1 MKNRYDHLVRLNS
14 LRRRSSPRLPKS
26 ATLATM
32 ATSGEVIVLSS
43 SPNPSPQTPTRKAY
57 GPQRIFDI
65 SPRGESPQSIP
76 SPSQLFNSPPSRSRF
91 FPTPTAPQDAA
102 KKRVSIT
109 KKPSLSTVHDDFDIV
124 KPKSKV
130 ASTKSKTN
138 PAEKAGSKSQD
149 STNEVP
155 KKSKTA
161 PKVRPKT
168 ITGKKETGNMILS
181 GKITKGVGEE
191 RLKKPSKAKKKTTV
205 ESECPQ
211 ASTDQETNQGPEAA
225 TIDKELHLE
234 EALRRRTD
242 WTPPRDTCLDIP
254 TAAAG
259 EEIVKHCDGPA
270 IHGGFDKILSAYNY
284 SGPSAAVPEIV
295 QNVGEGPT
303 KRRRIELVTPL
314 PQPFHVYQNDSN
326 GEATAQETDS
336 SSSSARTKKNAK
348 GPKRLTTLTA
358 RMTAQYTRTNTNQ
371 HVLTSDESQATRK
384 PKSKRGKGRMTE
396 NETEFTVL
404 SPDEAFRSLEN
415 QDLVFGTC
423 SQLEREESPHTLQEL
438 EQAIRASE
446 DLAFNGNEQTAVA
459 KAASKSA
466 VSCLTGTRNLWEVA
480 ARDSDGSL
488 VQARKINTIAQEKD
502 TKVKRPVNW
511 EDEDWFEL
519 DYGMPNPPS
528 KKKQSSSEKV
538 SDSTTD
544 LSLSGSREPLIQ
556 TADDATEKTAPI
568 QNITTQQPQMPQY
581 SGFTDTELAQQISKY
596 GFKSVRGR
604 KKMIDLLQK
613 CWESKHGSS
622 NKTAPVSSQRPL
634 LPETETAKPSGP
646 AQSKDQSVTA
656 EKGMQKKPVRSKTQ
670 SKKPIVS
677 KQKAPLSSAQ
687 TAIPKEAMAVSSPKT
702 TPKPAKRR
710 SQALPRSFI
719 DVEEIQDSEDESISS
734 PSQVQKRY
742 INISTSCNSATEPF
756 LDIQTKEITES
767 SSRLKTTAFKPANAA
782 KSLPEP
788 DKTASSKRSSLPDL
802 ASQITKA
809 VRSQPLLSP
818 LSSSSGSRSR
828 PTWHEKILMF
838 DPIILEDFTTWL
850 NVEGLGLVGEDREI
864 HAAMAREWCESK
876 GICCCWKNNATW

>member
-1 MKNRYDHLVRLNS
+1 M
-14 LRRRSSPRLPKS
+14 
-26 ATLATM
+26 T
-32 ATSGEVIVLSS
+32 
-43 SPNPSPQTPTRKAY
+43 
-57 GPQRIFDI
+57 
-65 SPRGESPQSIP
+65 
-76 SPSQLFNSPPSRSRF
+76 
-91 FPTPTAPQDAA
+91 
-102 KKRVSIT
+102 
-109 KKPSLSTVHDDFDIV
+109 
-124 KPKSKV
+124 
-130 ASTKSKTN
+130 
-138 PAEKAGSKSQD
+138 
-149 STNEVP
+149 
-155 KKSKTA
+155 
-161 PKVRPKT
+161 
-168 ITGKKETGNMILS
+168 LS
-181 GKITKGVGEE
+181 GKITKGVSED
-191 RLKKPSKAKKKTTV
+191 RVKKPSKAKKKTTV

-211 ASTDQETNQGPEAA
+211 ASTDQETNQGSEAA
-225 TIDKELHLE
+225 TIDKVLHLE

-242 WTPPRDTCLDIP
+242 WTPPRETCLDISS
-254 TAAAG
+254 AAAG
-259 EEIVKHCDGPA
+259 EETVKHCDGLI
-270 IHGGFDKILSAYNY
+270 IHGGFDKILSAYSY

-314 PQPFHVYQNDSN
+314 PQSFHVYQNDSN

-371 HVLTSDESQATRK
+371 DVSTSDDSQATRK

-423 SQLEREESPHTLQEL
+423 SQLEREESPHTLKEL

-446 DLAFNGNEQTAVA
+446 DLACNRNEQTAIT

-466 VSCLTGTRNLWEVA
+466 VSCLTGTRNLWQIA

-488 VQARKINTIAQEKD
+488 VQARNINTVAQEKG
-502 TKVKRPVNW
+502 TKAKRPVNW

-538 SDSTTD
+538 SESATDPSPLDSQK
-544 LSLSGSREPLIQ
+544 PLIQ
-556 TADDATEKTAPI
+556 KNDDAAEKTASV
-568 QNITTQQPQMPQY
+568 QNLTSQQPQMPQY
-581 SGFTDTELAQQISKY
+581 SGFTDTELTQQISKY

-604 KKMIDLLQK
+604 KKMIELLQK

-622 NKTAPVSSQRPL
+622 NKTAPVSSQPP
-634 LPETETAKPSGP
+634 LPETETAKPPGP
-646 AQSKDQSVTA
+646 AQPKDQSITA
-656 EKGMQKKPVRSKTQ
+656 KKGAQKARVRSKTQ
-670 SKKPIVS
+670 SKKPTASTKKV
-677 KQKAPLSSAQ
+677 PSSSTQ
-687 TAIPKEAMAVSSPKT
+687 PAIPKETMAVTSPKT
-702 TPKPAKRR
+702 TPKPAERR

-742 INISTSCNSATEPF
+742 INISTSCNGATEPF
-756 LDIQTKEITES
+756 LEIRTKEITES
-767 SSRLKTTAFKPANAA
+767 PSRWKTTAPKSAGAA
-782 KSLPEP
+782 TSLAKP

-809 VRSQPLLSP
+809 VRSQPQLSP

-828 PTWHEKILMF
+828 PTWHEKILMY

-876 GICCCWKNNATW
+876 GICCCWKNNANW